1 MYVLCVFVWYICVC
15 VCGVY
20 VCFVCVWYMYMCMCV
35 WCVCVWCGMCMCVLC
50 ECVCVMC
57 VCRCVHAYSCWQPLC
72 FSVSSCFL
80 VWCKV
85 RTLTSVIIVIGSE
98 MFDFLVYKNLN

>member
-20 VCFVCVWYMYMCMCV
+20 VCFVCV
-35 WCVCVWCGMCMCVLC
+35 
-50 ECVCVMC
+50 
-57 VCRCVHAYSCWQPLC
+57 C